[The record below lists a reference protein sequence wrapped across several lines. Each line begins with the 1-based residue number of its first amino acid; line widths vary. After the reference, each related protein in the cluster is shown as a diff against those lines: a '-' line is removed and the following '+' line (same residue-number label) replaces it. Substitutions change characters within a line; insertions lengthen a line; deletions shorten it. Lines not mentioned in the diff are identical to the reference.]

1 MNRKKIFNEVK
12 LKSIANLSSGL
23 VINRI
28 DSLKSIDDNSNKYYY
43 ISQKSVYENYIDE
56 GRFEPVF
63 AEKTIEN
70 RYLAR
75 NNDIIMKL
83 TPPYT
88 VAMIDFNRNNLI
100 IPSSF
105 AIIRARDEF
114 IPMYLAY
121 VLNGKSVRQQ
131 LKRLVEGTNIPVI
144 KINNLN
150 NVKIKKVSKY
160 KQIKYSKLFYL
171 LDYRRRLLDTKRKLE
186 ESLKEGIL
194 SKL

>member
-1 MNRKKIFNEVK
+1 MKRKKILNEIK
-12 LKSIANLSSGL
+12 LKNIANISSGL
-23 VINRI
+23 VIKRI
-28 DSLKSIDDNSNKYYY
+28 NSSNSIADNLNKYYY
-43 ISQKSVYENYIDE
+43 ITQKAVHENYIYE
-56 GRFEPVF
+56 ERFEPVCT
-63 AEKTIEN
+63 EKAIEN
-70 RYLAR
+70 RYLAK

-83 TPPYT
+83 TPPYS
-88 VAMIDFNRNNLI
+88 VAMIDFNRNDLI
-100 IPSSF
+100 IPSNF
-105 AIIRARDEF
+105 AIIRVKGEF
-114 IPMYLAY
+114 IPIYLAY
-121 VLNGKSVRQQ
+121 ILNGKSVRQQ

-150 NVKIKKVSKY
+150 NVKIKKMSKY